1 MSTTTIVAAVEN
13 KTGVLARVAGLFS
26 ARGLNIESL
35 SVAPT
40 QDPTLSQLTIVLAE
54 PEAIV
59 EQVLK
64 LLHRVIEVVKV
75 ANITRLP
82 HIERELALI
91 VVDLPPSAER
101 CELLDRARRLG
112 AAVIDAHHHNI
123 VLEIAGDREKIEE
136 AIGLF
141 DRQSIRELVRTGS
154 VVLPRT
160 HWTKKR
166 ESSPLRAVERATPAE
181 AAEELAGEPPA

>member
-1 MSTTTIVAAVEN
+1 MATTTIVAAVEN

-40 QDPTLSQLTIVLAE
+40 QDPTLSQLTIVLDE

-75 ANITRLP
+75 ANITQLP

-91 VVDLPPSAER
+91 VVELQPSAER
-101 CELLDRARRLG
+101 YQLLDKARRLG
-112 AAVIDAHHHNI
+112 AAVIDTHNQSI
-123 VLEIAGDREKIEE
+123 VLEAAGDRQKLEE
-136 AIGLF
+136 IIGLF
-141 DRQSIRELVRTGS
+141 DSSNIRELVRTGS

-160 HWTKKR
+160 HWARKR
-166 ESSPLRAVERATPAE
+166 ETSGLHPVEPQAPSE
-181 AAEELAGEPPA
+181 AAEGLAAETPA